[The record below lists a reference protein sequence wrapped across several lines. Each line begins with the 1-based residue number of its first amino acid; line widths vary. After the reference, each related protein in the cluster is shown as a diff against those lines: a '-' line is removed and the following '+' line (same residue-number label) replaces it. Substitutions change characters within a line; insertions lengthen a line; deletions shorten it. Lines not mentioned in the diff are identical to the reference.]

1 MASQVADYEITSVV
15 ADDGPLPCLRAR
27 RPARLGEGPDQVTI
41 WVLGPLAR
49 TAWDVAQARLTSAAV
64 RAPGLPDWLEAGVG
78 EWGQRPVVWTSAS
91 TLVVATLAAPP
102 AHLDMPSRLRALAA
116 AARGAHALHEHGQL
130 HAAICP
136 QAIALTAPDQAGLAG
151 TGSAVGGAV
160 LSPPSLADGDQP
172 LAQIGYPPLAYVDP
186 QLLRGEG
193 GRWSDIWAL
202 GATAHYA
209 LTGAAPFPGTED
221 LPVVQALA
229 QLLTATGPARPE
241 VPTAV
246 SSVVS
251 GCLAPDPADRP
262 ATAEEVARHLEEAAA
277 NW

>member
-49 TAWDVAQARLTSAAV
+49 TAWEVARARLALAAV

-78 EWGQRPVVWTSAS
+78 EYGQRSVVWTSA
-91 TLVVATLAAPP
+91 TTPVVATLAAPP
-102 AHLDMPSRLRALAA
+102 TDLDMPSRLRALAS

-136 QAIALTAPDQAGLAG
+136 QAIALTAPDQAVLSTA
-151 TGSAVGGAV
+151 GSAVGGAI
-160 LSPPSLADGDQP
+160 LSPPSLANGDQP

-202 GATAHYA
+202 GAPAHYA
-209 LTGAAPFPGTED
+209 LTGAAPFPGIED
-221 LPVVQALA
+221 LPVVQALS
-229 QLLTATGPARPE
+229 QLLTATAPARRD
-241 VPTAV
+241 VPAAV
-246 SSVVS
+246 SSVVA

>member
-1 MASQVADYEITSVV
+1 MASQVADYEIMTVI

-49 TAWDVAQARLTSAAV
+49 TAWDVARARLAAAAV
-64 RAPGLPDWLEAGVG
+64 RAPGLPEWLEAGVG
-78 EWGQRPVVWTSAS
+78 EYGQRSVVWTSA
-91 TLVVATLAAPP
+91 TTPVVATLAVPP
-102 AHLDMPSRLRALAA
+102 SDMDMPSRLRALAN

-136 QAIALTAPDQAGLAG
+136 HAIALTAPEQGVLASAGPS
-151 TGSAVGGAV
+151 TGGAI
-160 LSPPSLADGDQP
+160 LSPPSLADGDKP
-172 LAQIGYPPLAYVDP
+172 LAQIGYPPLAYMDP

-209 LTGAAPFPGTED
+209 LTGAAPFPGIED
-221 LPVVQALA
+221 LPVVQALS
-229 QLLTATGPARPE
+229 QLLTATAPARRD
-241 VPTAV
+241 VPAAV
-246 SSVVS
+246 SSVVA

-262 ATAEEVARHLEEAAA
+262 ATAEEVARHLDEAAA

>member
-1 MASQVADYEITSVV
+1 LAGQVADYEITSVV

-49 TAWDVAQARLTSAAV
+49 TAWDVARARLALAAV

-78 EWGQRPVVWTSAS
+78 EYGQRSVVWTSA
-91 TLVVATLAAPP
+91 TTPVVATLAAPP
-102 AHLDMPSRLRALAA
+102 TGLDMPSRLRALAS

-136 QAIALTAPDQAGLAG
+136 QAIALTAPDQTVLSTA
-151 TGSAVGGAV
+151 GSAVGGAI

-209 LTGAAPFPGTED
+209 LTGAAPFPGIED
-221 LPVVQALA
+221 LPVVQALS
-229 QLLTATGPARPE
+229 QLLTATAPARRD
-241 VPTAV
+241 VPAAV
-246 SSVVS
+246 SSVVA

-262 ATAEEVARHLEEAAA
+262 ATADEVARHLEEAAA